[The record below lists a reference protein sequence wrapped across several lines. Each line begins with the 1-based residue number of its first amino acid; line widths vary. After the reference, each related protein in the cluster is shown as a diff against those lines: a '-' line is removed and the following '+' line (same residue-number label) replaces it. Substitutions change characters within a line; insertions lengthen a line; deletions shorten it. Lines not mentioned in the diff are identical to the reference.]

1 MFDFDVEKFCSDF
14 RDSIQLP
21 VRYLFARM
29 PGDIAP
35 VRFWLPPR
43 PGSYERRRVRQLR
56 DLGFVVRIWS
66 PPPEPNF

>member
-1 MFDFDVEKFCSDF
+1 MLDDVLKKSLSRFS
-14 RDSIQLP
+14 DSIQLP

-43 PGSYERRRVRQLR
+43 PGRYERRRVKQLR
-56 DLGFVVRIWS
+56 DLGFSVRIWS
-66 PPPEPNF
+66 PSPGANF